1 MCELLCLQG
10 VGRYKLY
17 VGGCQN
23 LPPPPNFTT
32 IFDFFLFLLGGYER
46 PRHMYKGGLG
56 GLGDVLGSGGCFG
69 VFFMICDAFLDMYVY
84 CGLYCHSSYT
94 FFVKLNKLK

>member
-1 MCELLCLQG
+1 
-10 VGRYKLY
+10 
-17 VGGCQN
+17 
-23 LPPPPNFTT
+23 
-32 IFDFFLFLLGGYER
+32 
-46 PRHMYKGGLG
+46 MYKGGLG